1 MISDIIG
8 RDYLHYGTTFSIKC
22 QFHYSFKPRDWEIL
36 NINRNFA
43 IADDQE

>member
-1 MISDIIG
+1 MISHIID
-8 RDYLHYGTTFSIKC
+8 RDYLLYGTTFSIKF
-22 QFHYSFKPRDWEIL
+22 QFQYSFKGRDWENL